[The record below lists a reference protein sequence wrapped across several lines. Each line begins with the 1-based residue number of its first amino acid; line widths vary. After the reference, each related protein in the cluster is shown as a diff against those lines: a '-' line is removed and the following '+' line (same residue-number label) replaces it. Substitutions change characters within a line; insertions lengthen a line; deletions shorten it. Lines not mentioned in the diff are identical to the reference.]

1 MKRSFLITLALVTLA
16 LALSANV
23 PATAQTAAGIAEKP
37 AAVTADGIPSIAITL
52 TAATRPYMEFRT
64 AGFSAWNP
72 VDRSMLIGTR
82 FAATSQLHKVV
93 TPGGARSQLTFES
106 EPVRGGSFAPVRGDV
121 LLIQKDIGGNEFY
134 QIFRVD
140 NGRLELLTDGESR
153 NRLGA
158 WTHDGKYV
166 TFSSTKRTGRDT
178 DLYIMD
184 PRDPSTTRL
193 FAEREGG
200 GWFVVGF
207 TPDNK
212 TALVLNYISIT
223 NTELYHIDVATGK
236 ETRLTSP
243 DKPVA
248 FSAMEYAPDGRL
260 WVSSDEGSDFKR
272 IGTFDPQNGTF
283 TPVIEEDWDITGFDI
298 SDDGKFLAYVV
309 NVAGQSALKIYNISR
324 KRTRPVPLPPGVI
337 GGLEIAP
344 WGEIG
349 FTFISNQAA
358 ADAYSINPKNLKLTR
373 WTTSETGGLD
383 PTQNVLPELVEIES
397 FDGEKVSGF
406 LYRPSADK
414 FDGARP
420 LIINIHGGP
429 EGQSRATFRG
439 RTNYLINELGVAV
452 FYPNVR
458 GSTGFGKRFV
468 ALDNGPF
475 KREDSVKD
483 IGAFLDHLSADPA
496 INAKRIAVSG
506 GSYGGYMC
514 YASAIFYGER
524 LKAANCVVAIS
535 NFVTFLENT
544 QDYRRDL
551 RRPEYGDERDPKQR
565 KKLLEISPLTRADE
579 IRIPLMVA
587 TGAND
592 PRVPASE
599 ADQIIKVIRAN
610 GGEAWHFL
618 AGNEGHG
625 FAKKE
630 NADYYFWSS
639 LAFWQ
644 KHLLAE

>member
-1 MKRSFLITLALVTLA
+1 MRTLLFALGLA
-16 LALSANV
+16 MSILA
-23 PATAQTAAGIAEKP
+23 QAAAETTGEIVEKP
-37 AAVTADGIPSIAITL
+37 AAVTADGIPPISADL
-52 TAATRPYMEFRT
+52 AATVRPYMEFRT
-64 AGFSAWNP
+64 AGFSAWDP
-72 VDRSMLIGTR
+72 ASRSMLVSTR
-82 FAATSQLHKVV
+82 FGGTAQLHSIA
-93 TPGGARSQLTFES
+93 TPGGARSQITFEA
-106 EPVRGGSFAPVRGDV
+106 EPVRGGSFAPKTGDV
-121 LLIQKDIGGNEFY
+121 LLIQKDIGGNEFF
-134 QIFRVD
+134 QIFRLD
-140 NGRLELLTDGESR
+140 SGRLEMLTDGESR
-153 NRLGA
+153 NQLGA

-193 FAEREGG
+193 LAEREGG

-207 TPDNK
+207 TPDDK
-212 TALVLNYISIT
+212 TALVVNYISVT
-223 NTELYHIDVATGK
+223 NIELYHIDVATGE

-248 FSAMEYAPDGRL
+248 FSALEYAPDGRL

-272 IGTFDPQNGTF
+272 VGIFDPESGTF
-283 TPVIEEDWDITGFDI
+283 TPVIEEAWDITGFDI
-298 SDDGKFLAYVV
+298 SEDGRFLAYVV
-309 NVAGQSALKIYNISR
+309 NVAGQSELKIYNIPR
-324 KRTRPVPLPPGVI
+324 RRTRPVPLPPGIV

-349 FTFISNQAA
+349 FTFVSNQAS
-358 ADAYSINPKNLKLTR
+358 ADAYSVDPKSRKLTR

-383 PTQNVLPELVEIES
+383 PMQNVLPELVEIES
-397 FDGEKVSGF
+397 FDGEKISGF
-406 LYRPSADK
+406 LYRPRAGK
-414 FDGARP
+414 FAGPRP
-420 LIINIHGGP
+420 LIVNIHGGP

-439 RTNYLINELGVAV
+439 RTNYLINELGIAV

-475 KREDSVKD
+475 QREDSVKD
-483 IGAFLDHLSADPA
+483 IGAFLDHLTADPGV
-496 INAKRIAVSG
+496 NADRVAVTG

-514 YASAIFYGER
+514 YASAIFYGDQ

-551 RRPEYGDERDPKQR
+551 RRPEYGDERDPEQR

-599 ADQIIKVIRAN
+599 ADQIIELVRSN

-630 NADYYFWSS
+630 NADYFFWAS
-639 LAFWQ
+639 LTFW
-644 KHLLAE
+644 KRHLLEE